1 MFKYIVNYN
10 IMGDI
15 FYKYKDSG
23 LTGLVNIGN
32 TCYLNS
38 CLQLLSHTY
47 ELNNFLDSNK
57 RQLNKNNESK
67 IYTEW
72 NSLRNMMWSE
82 NCTIA
87 PYGFVKAI
95 QEIAKTKGYEMFTGF
110 AQNDVFEFL
119 LFIIDCLHESLKR
132 EVEMKINGVVKN
144 SKDILAKK
152 CYEMMKNMYKQEYSE
167 ILNIFYGI
175 SVTQIK
181 DYITNDILS
190 VAPEPFSILS
200 LSIPKKIDCTIE
212 DCLDEYTK
220 QEYLID
226 ENQWYNDKIE
236 EKQDAIKNIIFWS
249 LPNVLVI
256 ELKRYNNNQQKIH
269 TLVTTPLTDL
279 DLSKYVSGYNSDG
292 YTYDLFGTGNHSGN
306 VYGGHYTANI
316 KNANGKWYSFN
327 DTLINEI
334 SENRVITAHTYCL
347 FYRKKNK
354 D

>member
-1 MFKYIVNYN
+1 MFKYIVNNN
-10 IMGDI
+10 IMEEN

-47 ELNNFLDSNK
+47 ELNNFLDSNN
-57 RQLNKNNESK
+57 RQLNNCKESK
-67 IYTEW
+67 IYIEW
-72 NSLRNMMWSE
+72 NNLRRMMWSE

-95 QEIAKTKGYEMFTGF
+95 QDMAKSKGYEMFTGF

-119 LFIIDCLHESLKR
+119 LFIVDCLHESMKR
-132 EVEMKINGVVKN
+132 EVDMKINGSVKN

-152 CYEMMKNMYKQEYSE
+152 CYEMMKNMYKEEYSE

-181 DYITNDILS
+181 NYLTSDILS
-190 VAPEPFSILS
+190 ISPEPFSILS
-200 LSIPKKIDCTIE
+200 LSIPKKNNCTIE
-212 DCLDEYTK
+212 DCFDEYTNN
-220 QEYLID
+220 EYLIED
-226 ENQWYNDKIE
+226 NQWYNDTKK
-236 EKQDAIKNIIFWS
+236 EKQDAIKNIVFWS
-249 LPNVLVI
+249 LPNVLII

-269 TLVTTPLTDL
+269 TLVTTPLTNL
-279 DLSKYVSGYNSDG
+279 DLSKYISGYNSENFI
-292 YTYDLFGTGNHSGN
+292 YDLFGTGNHSGN

-334 SENRVITAHTYCL
+334 SEEKVITAHTYCL

>member
-1 MFKYIVNYN
+1 MDN
-10 IMGDI
+10 IFD
-15 FYKYKDSG
+15 KYKNSG

-57 RQLNKNNESK
+57 RQLNKNNEAK

-72 NSLRNMMWSE
+72 NSLRNMMWNE

-87 PYGFVKAI
+87 PYGFVKSV

-119 LFIIDCLHESLKR
+119 LFIIDCLHETLKR
-132 EVEMKINGVVKN
+132 EVEMKINGTVKN
-144 SKDILAKK
+144 NKDILAKK
-152 CYEMMKNMYKQEYSE
+152 CYKMMQNMYKQEYSE

-190 VAPEPFSILS
+190 IAPEPFSILS
-200 LSIPKKIDCTIE
+200 LSIPKNIDCTIE
-212 DCLDEYTK
+212 DCLDEYTNS
-220 QEYLID
+220 EYLID
-226 ENQWYNDKIE
+226 DNQWYNDKIE
-236 EKQDAIKNIIFWS
+236 EKQDAIKNIVFWS
-249 LPNVLVI
+249 LPNVLII
-256 ELKRYNNNQQKIH
+256 ELKRYNNSQQKIH
-269 TLVTTPLTDL
+269 TLVTTPLTNL

>member
-10 IMGDI
+10 IMDNI
-15 FYKYKDSG
+15 FDKYKNSG

-57 RQLNKNNESK
+57 RQLNKNNEAK

-87 PYGFVKAI
+87 PYGFVKSV

-119 LFIIDCLHESLKR
+119 LFIIDCLHETLKR
-132 EVEMKINGVVKN
+132 EVEMKINGTVKN
-144 SKDILAKK
+144 NKDILAKK
-152 CYEMMKNMYKQEYSE
+152 CYKMMQNMYKQEYSE

-190 VAPEPFSILS
+190 IAPEPFSILS
-200 LSIPKKIDCTIE
+200 LSIPKNIDCTIE
-212 DCLDEYTK
+212 DCLDEYTNS
-220 QEYLID
+220 EDLID
-226 ENQWYNDKIE
+226 DNQWYNDKIE
-236 EKQDAIKNIIFWS
+236 EKQDAIKNIVFWS
-249 LPNVLVI
+249 LPNVLII
-256 ELKRYNNNQQKIH
+256 ELKRYNNSQQKIH
-269 TLVTTPLTDL
+269 TLVTTPLTNL

-347 FYRKKNK
+347 FYI
-354 D
+354 

>member
-10 IMGDI
+10 IMDNI
-15 FYKYKDSG
+15 FDKYKNSG

-57 RQLNKNNESK
+57 RQLNKNNEAK

-87 PYGFVKAI
+87 PYGFVKSV

-119 LFIIDCLHESLKR
+119 LFIIDCLHETLKR
-132 EVEMKINGVVKN
+132 EVEMKINGTVKN
-144 SKDILAKK
+144 NKDILAKK
-152 CYEMMKNMYKQEYSE
+152 CYKMMQNMYKQEYSE

-190 VAPEPFSILS
+190 IAPEPFSILS
-200 LSIPKKIDCTIE
+200 LSIPKNIDCTIE
-212 DCLDEYTK
+212 DCLDEYTNS
-220 QEYLID
+220 EDLID
-226 ENQWYNDKIE
+226 DNQWYNDKIE
-236 EKQDAIKNIIFWS
+236 EKQDAIKNIVFWS
-249 LPNVLVI
+249 LPNVLII
-256 ELKRYNNNQQKIH
+256 ELKRYNNSQQKIH
-269 TLVTTPLTDL
+269 TLVTTPLTNL

>member
-10 IMGDI
+10 IMDNI
-15 FYKYKDSG
+15 FDKYKNSG

-57 RQLNKNNESK
+57 RQLNKNNEAK

-87 PYGFVKAI
+87 PYGFVKSV

-119 LFIIDCLHESLKR
+119 LFIIDCLHETLKR
-132 EVEMKINGVVKN
+132 EVEMKINGTVKN
-144 SKDILAKK
+144 NKDILAKK
-152 CYEMMKNMYKQEYSE
+152 CYKMMQNMYKEEYSE

-190 VAPEPFSILS
+190 IAPEPFSILS
-200 LSIPKKIDCTIE
+200 LSIPKNIDCTIE
-212 DCLDEYTK
+212 DCLDEYTNS
-220 QEYLID
+220 EYLID
-226 ENQWYNDKIE
+226 DNQWYNDKIE
-236 EKQDAIKNIIFWS
+236 EKQDAIKNIVFWS
-249 LPNVLVI
+249 LPNVLII
-256 ELKRYNNNQQKIH
+256 ELKRYNNSQQKIH
-269 TLVTTPLTDL
+269 TLVTTPLTNL